1 MAYETHPEFAAI
13 MKLMDIGREEM
24 DICYEIMDHDKS
36 GAVEYKEFVQQLHTM
51 RTYDEHTL
59 LIFVRHTV
67 DVIREQVEEQYL
79 KFSNRFD
86 RHDRLLNEI
95 ADLVR
100 PPKRMSGDD
109 MNLVKRVSFN
119 EEAPP
124 QEPRAPRIR

>member
-36 GAVEYKEFVQQLHTM
+36 GAVEYKEFVRQLHTM

-67 DVIREQVEEQYL
+67 DVIRAKVDEQYAKL
-79 KFSNRFD
+79 CD
-86 RHDRLLNEI
+86 RIDMQDRLIRDIIDGLSSEE
-95 ADLVR
+95 
-100 PPKRMSGDD
+100 KR
-109 MNLVKRVSFN
+109 
-119 EEAPP
+119 
-124 QEPRAPRIR
+124 